1 MEVVNVAFSPAAIGT
16 LVTGILL
23 SLGTKWG
30 LLRHYWVATKL
41 ALTVGVIVTGI
52 ALVNRLIQQSISAPS
67 GQAVDDGA
75 ILGITSAPAPL
86 LISLSL
92 AHALMLGTATV
103 VSVYKSRF
111 GRRRAVQLSRGG
123 NPA

>member
-30 LLRHYWVATKL
+30 LLRHYWAATKL

-92 AHALMLGTATV
+92 GHALMLGTATV